1 MHVISPSRFAPAST
15 EVDPDASIARDLV
28 RRLSDTG
35 VPNRVWTCDITYLGT
50 GQAVSLRGAGR
61 LFRRV
66 IGCAM
71 AVARR
76 GELAD

>member
-1 MHVISPSRFAPAST
+1 MLRC
-15 EVDPDASIARDLV
+15 
-28 RRLSDTG
+28 RRLVGRRFDTG
-35 VPNRVWTCDITYLGT
+35 ELNRVWTCDITYLGT